1 MGETQ
6 YIEDVVFLGD
16 NDVVFIEKKTGR
28 KLVRR
33 FSSPY
38 LAKEFV
44 RKLRHSKKCLLV
56 SYPTWH

>member
-1 MGETQ
+1 MSQAE
-6 YIEDVVFLGD
+6 YIEDVTFLGD
-16 NDVVFIEKKTGR
+16 NDVVFIEKKSGR

-56 SYPTWH
+56 SYPT